1 MNSPQ
6 PTIRSGLKI
15 PFLDGSNDHLVFS
28 REHWNLIIAAVN
40 SFLASNNWTVTNH
53 GVILDVGSRMGGSGN
68 LQFQQPYVEL
78 DPTIAV
84 KQWTIVNVSPANPI
98 ATTGL
103 KDLDSLIT
111 TNAPTGYWVAI
122 VDIPAQT
129 GTPPKYNVPV
139 MPPSIAW
146 TSSPGSQK
154 GDLDQGSKW
163 WPLPRIGSCV

>member
-1 MNSPQ
+1 MRTKKIGNPKSALDFQ
-6 PTIRSGLKI
+6 WMLRAAAAIDALRNGQVVNGEDSRVIYADGNTI
-15 PFLDGSNDHLVFS
+15 
-28 REHWNLIIAAVN
+28 WQIAAG
-40 SFLASNNWTVTNH
+40 AGT
-53 GVILDVGSRMGGSGN
+53 GN

-139 MPPSIAW
+139 MPPSVAW